1 MELYL
6 NKTSEKNLIKIL
18 KKQWFCNQTFIYIW
32 VDVWKTVLDVSVVIW
47 DSEMQEYLGT
57 IQNNI
62 SWFKQI
68 EKFILKLVQIWINE
82 NNIFFAC
89 ENTGVYTHDC
99 MDYFDSRLPNTYIL
113 KSSLTFQARK
123 YYAKADFKT
132 DLLDSAVVALTLNDL
147 HQKWKLECLANPY
160 NKDKVW
166 IGFVR
171 RSFWKEMC
179 SLRHIFR
186 MLAELRNK
194 KSELVTSIW
203 QLQYRVFPEL
213 DGIFECRSKT
223 KKNLVNLFTRDQI
236 LKMNFSEFANEYRN
250 RFWNRSLI
258 WKISPKVKQFF
269 LLVQNRGKK
278 TMHSNIDSIAE
289 INDLDYIL
297 DNIHIKFWEYDFIVQ
312 EMENLKISAS
322 KILYNLQQNWFF
334 IPQFRWVSQL
344 EMWLFLWELGQ
355 DIYEMSPHSLLWF
368 AGRHPN
374 VYESGGWN
382 PTKSPRFSTK
392 KSIIKKYLYVRMWW
406 FCMHNPSFRLYKNLL
421 SESYWI
427 TTEKSVT
434 NSRLKKKI
442 WCKAGDKFLKIILV
456 SFKNKSWFDENIF
469 IVDTILPL
477 VDRMKNDWI
486 KPETISSIIEN
497 TYKTAKIPD
506 LLKQNAC
513 HPIS

>member
-1 MELYL
+1 MGLHL
-6 NKTSEKNLIKIL
+6 NKNSEKFLVNFLEKQKNLENI
-18 KKQWFCNQTFIYIW
+18 FVYIW
-32 VDVWKTVLDVSVVIW
+32 VDVWKRVLDLSVVIW
-47 DSEMQEYLGT
+47 DSEIQEYLGT
-57 IQNNI
+57 VENNI

-68 EKFILKLVQIWINE
+68 ENFILAIVQTWINE

-160 NKDKVW
+160 DKDKVW

-171 RSFWKEMC
+171 RSFGKEMC

-186 MLAELRNK
+186 MIAELRSK

-213 DGIFECRSKT
+213 DSIFECRSKT
-223 KKNLVNLFTRDQI
+223 KKNLINLFTRDQI
-236 LKMNFSEFANEYRN
+236 LNMNFEEFKEIYKNK
-250 RFWNRSLI
+250 FWKKSLL
-258 WKISPKVKQFF
+258 WKTSNKLKEFF
-269 LLVQNRGKK
+269 LEVQKRWIK
-278 TMHSNIDSIAE
+278 TMRSELDIMVWIDD
-289 INDLDYIL
+289 NDYIL
-297 DNIHIKFWEYDFIVQ
+297 ESIRIKFQEYDFIIQ
-312 EMENLKISAS
+312 EMENLERKAG
-322 KILYNLQQNWFF
+322 KILNDLQNCWFF
-334 IPQFRWVSQL
+334 IPKLKWVSGIEL
-344 EMWLFLWELGQ
+344 GIFLWELWQ
-355 DIYEMSPHSLLWF
+355 DIYDMTSRSLLWF
-368 AGRHPN
+368 TGRHPN

-382 PTKSPRFSTK
+382 PTKVPRFSTK

-421 SESYWI
+421 SEYYGI
-427 TTEKSVT
+427 TTEKSIT
-434 NSRLKKKI
+434 NSKLRKKI
-442 WCKAGDKFLKIILV
+442 WCKAGDKFLKIILI
-456 SFKNKSWFDENIF
+456 SFKNKSWFDENRF

-477 VDRMKNDWI
+477 VDRMKNSWI
-486 KPETISSIIEN
+486 SQKNIKSIIEKTYN
-497 TYKTAKIPD
+497 TAPIPENLD
-506 LLKQNAC
+506 
-513 HPIS
+513 I

>member
-1 MELYL
+1 MKTLYKL
-6 NKTSEKNLIKIL
+6 NDGNNLVNYAQYLWTLDKI
-18 KKQWFCNQTFIYIW
+18 FVYIW
-32 VDVWKTVLDVSVVIW
+32 IDVWKDVLDISALIW
-47 DSEMQEYLGT
+47 NSEIQEYLGT
-57 IQNNI
+57 VENNV

-68 EKFILKLVQIWINE
+68 ENFILKIVWIWIDE

-89 ENTGVYTHDC
+89 ENTWVYTHDC

-132 DLLDSAVVALTLNDL
+132 DLLDSAIVALTLNDL

-160 NKDKVW
+160 DKDKVW

-171 RSFWKEMC
+171 RSFGKEMC

-186 MLAELRNK
+186 ILAELRNR
-194 KSELVTSIW
+194 KSELVTSISW
-203 QLQYRVFPEL
+203 LQYRIFPEL
-213 DGIFECRSKT
+213 DSIFECRSKT
-223 KKNLVNLFTRDQI
+223 KKNLINLFTREEI
-236 LKMNFSEFANEYRN
+236 LSMNYDDFQNKYKLN
-250 RFWNRSLI
+250 FWNKALM
-258 WKISPKVKQFF
+258 WKTNTKVKLFF
-269 LLVQNRGKK
+269 SQVHDRWKK
-278 TMHSNIDSIAE
+278 TMHSQIDNIAWISDV
-289 INDLDYIL
+289 NYIL
-297 DNIHIKFWEYDFIVQ
+297 DNIQIKIDEYNFVIQ
-312 EMENLKISAS
+312 EMEKVKASAN
-322 KILYNLQQNWFF
+322 KILSSLQANWLF
-334 IPQFRWVSQL
+334 IPNFKWVSTL

-355 DIYEMSPHSLLWF
+355 DIYGMSPHSLLWF

-374 VYESGGWN
+374 VYESGGWS

-421 SESYWI
+421 SEYYGI

-456 SFKNKSWFDENIF
+456 CFKTKSWFNENKF
-469 IVDTILPL
+469 IIDTILPL
-477 VDRMKNDWI
+477 INRMKSSWI
-486 KPETISSIIEN
+486 ENKSIISIIES
-497 TYKTAKIPD
+497 TYQNKQIPKN
-506 LLKQNAC
+506 LIIK
-513 HPIS
+513 